1 MEKYFIQTSS
11 HIDKTHE
18 NKTSTPE
25 WLIRVLLV
33 EIGSMWFSFHKWNSQ
48 LDTTVQT
55 LHVLPELFFVL
66 WMKKIIVQIRNSR
79 TEILGFSSTIL
90 KISFIFLKYFSVI
103 WSSWADRVKA
113 VNLSLSTEIFRK
125 FAFRLLESRRC
136 LQKPVLRYF
145 AGASVFFLFVCE
157 WSGVCTAFLQLKWKT
172 RNFQVK
178 FFYCVKKFS
187 FFNRWRHRSSGKD
200 RDRNRD
206 IITNSRTSTVNV
218 SIVQPQ
224 SSVCKKKC
232 GFLCVFF
239 WSM

>member
-18 NKTSTPE
+18 NKTLTPE

-79 TEILGFSSTIL
+79 TEILGFSSTIS

-113 VNLSLSTEIFRK
+113 VNLLLSTEIFRK

-145 AGASVFFLFVCE
+145 AGASVFFFVCMWMIWCLYSILTIKMKNAE
-157 WSGVCTAFLQLKWKT
+157 FPSQIFLL
-172 RNFQVK
+172 
-178 FFYCVKKFS
+178 
-187 FFNRWRHRSSGKD
+187 
-200 RDRNRD
+200 
-206 IITNSRTSTVNV
+206 
-218 SIVQPQ
+218 
-224 SSVCKKKC
+224 CKK
-232 GFLCVFF
+232 VFIF
-239 WSM
+239 QPLATSLFRQGSWS